1 MDQDIYKQEWNSGM
15 LMSCT
20 SEPRAQA
27 GVAILFRKGLA
38 IDILVEGKDKKGRV
52 VWALVEIN
60 AKKILIIGV
69 YAPSQG
75 DDHTFFKDSVF
86 PVLDQTDYDHVVL
99 GGDWNLGMDADLD
112 YYGYTSADPI
122 MPQSRHG
129 LHQQIAK
136 YDLIDIYREL
146 HQNGSEKTWRAWNK
160 SRKKADKEARLD
172 YFIVDSNLASYV
184 ELVGASAPFTSDF
197 DHRPVMMK
205 I

>member
-1 MDQDIYKQEWNSGM
+1 
-15 LMSCT
+15 
-20 SEPRAQA
+20 
-27 GVAILFRKGLA
+27 
-38 IDILVEGKDKKGRV
+38 
-52 VWALVEIN
+52 
-60 AKKILIIGV
+60 
-69 YAPSQG
+69 
-75 DDHTFFKDSVF
+75 
-86 PVLDQTDYDHVVL
+86 
-99 GGDWNLGMDADLD
+99 MDADLD

-122 MPQSRHG
+122 RPQSRHE